1 MPEKKQSAWRFL
13 WRSEDIRKKLLITL
27 AILILFRI
35 AANVPVPGADR
46 EALAAF
52 FQTQGNQ
59 GGFIGFLN
67 LLSGGT
73 ISNFSLL
80 SMGVYPYI
88 TAQIILQLLIPI
100 IPSLQRRMQEE
111 PREGRRWMEKWTYYL
126 AVPMAVLSAIGQIN
140 IFNSLSQQA
149 LGRPILQFAFTSEL
163 WLPSLAVLLVMTA
176 GTMFAIWLG
185 ELISEYG
192 IRGQGLSLVI
202 FAGIVSQIPLNIQT
216 LLLDEQNRWVLLA
229 AMLIVIVLT
238 VLAIVYV
245 QQGRRNVPIMYP
257 QKSQVFYAIQ
267 RGKSV
272 KMPQPTLPLM
282 VNLSGMIPLI
292 FASAILQFPAIIAS
306 YFAFSETVWVKDT
319 AAAIQSFFNPSA
331 AGLNSWG
338 YWVLYF
344 VMVVSFTYF
353 YTTVIFEQQNYG
365 DNLRRSGAQ
374 IPGIHSGAATQKY
387 LSRIQSRITLPGA
400 LLLGM
405 VAIMPFLLQ
414 LILPAAANSIG
425 LFLVSSSGLLI
436 VVGVVRD
443 TFMNIEAELKLHGY
457 QEKLLVS

>member
-13 WRSEDIRKKLLITL
+13 WRSEDIRRKLLITL
-27 AILILFRI
+27 GILILFRI
-35 AANVPVPGADR
+35 AANIPAPGVDR
-46 EALAAF
+46 AALQAF
-52 FQTQGNQ
+52 FQSQ
-59 GGFIGFLN
+59 GGTGGFLGFLN

-100 IPSLQRRMQEE
+100 IPALQRRMQEDQ
-111 PREGRRWMEKWTYYL
+111 REGRRWMEKWTYYL
-126 AVPMAVLSAIGQIN
+126 AVPMAVLSAVGQIN
-140 IFNSLSQQA
+140 IFNSLSVQA
-149 LGRPILQFAFTSEL
+149 IGREILAFGFTQEL
-163 WLPSLAVLLVMTA
+163 WLQSTTILLVMTA

-202 FAGIVSQIPLNIQT
+202 FAGIVSQIPTNIGT
-216 LLLDEQNRWVLLA
+216 LWLDEQNRWTLLA
-229 AMLIVIVLT
+229 VMLLVIILT
-238 VLAIVYV
+238 VIAIVYV
-245 QQGRRNVPIMYP
+245 QQGRRNVPIIYP
-257 QKSQVFYAIQ
+257 HKSQVFYAMQ

-272 KMPQPTLPLM
+272 KMPQPILPLM

-292 FASAILQFPAIIAS
+292 FASAILQFPAIVAS
-306 YFAFSETVWVKDT
+306 YFVRSQTAWVSTFSTS
-319 AAAIQSFFNPSA
+319 IQNFFNA
-331 AGLNSWG
+331 TGTNSWG

-344 VMVVSFTYF
+344 LMVVVFTYF

-365 DNLRRSGAQ
+365 DNLKRSGAQ
-374 IPGIHSGAATQKY
+374 IPGVHGGAATQKY

-400 LLLGM
+400 LLLGI

-414 LILPAAANSIG
+414 LILPAAANSVG
-425 LFLVSSSGLLI
+425 LFLVTSSGLLI

-457 QEKLLVS
+457 QEKLLIS

>member
-13 WRSEDIRKKLLITL
+13 WRSQDIRKKLLITL
-27 AILILFRI
+27 ALLMLFRI

-52 FQTQGNQ
+52 FQAQGGQ

-73 ISNFSLL
+73 IQNFSLL

-100 IPSLQRRMQEE
+100 IPALQRRMQEDQ
-111 PREGRRWMEKWTYYL
+111 REGRRWMEKWTYYL
-126 AVPMAVLSAIGQIN
+126 SVPMAMLSAVGQIN

-149 LGRPILQFAFTSEL
+149 LQRPIIQFSFTGDL
-163 WLPSLAVLLVMTA
+163 WLPSLMVLLVMTA
-176 GTMFAIWLG
+176 GTMFAIWIG

-202 FAGIVSQIPLNIQT
+202 FAGIVSQIPANIQT
-216 LLLDEQNRWVLLA
+216 LLLDEQNRWILLT
-229 AMLIVIVLT
+229 AMMIVIVVT

-272 KMPQPTLPLM
+272 RMPQPTLPLM

-306 YFAFSETVWVKDT
+306 YFAFSETAWVKTT
-319 AAAIQSFFNPSA
+319 ATAIQSFFNPT
-331 AGLNSWG
+331 GINSWG

-365 DNLRRSGAQ
+365 DNLKRSGAQ
-374 IPGIHSGAATQKY
+374 IPGVHSGASTQKY

-400 LLLGM
+400 LLLGG

-414 LILPAAANSIG
+414 LILPAASNSAGI
-425 LFLVSSSGLLI
+425 FLLSSSGLLI

-457 QEKLLVS
+457 QEKLLIS

>member
-13 WRSEDIRKKLLITL
+13 WRSQDIRKKLLITL
-27 AILILFRI
+27 GILILFRL
-35 AANVPVPGADR
+35 AANVPAPGVNR
-46 EALAAF
+46 TALETF
-52 FQTQGNQ
+52 FQGGGS
-59 GGFIGFLN
+59 GGFLDFLN

-73 ISNFSLL
+73 ISNFSVL

-100 IPSLQRRMQEE
+100 IPALQKRMQDDQ
-111 PREGRRWMEKWTYYL
+111 REGRRWMEKWTYYL
-126 AVPMAVLSAIGQIN
+126 AVPMAMLSAIGQIN
-140 IFNSLSQQA
+140 TFNYFAQQQI
-149 LGRPILQFAFTSEL
+149 GQVVIPFGFGPEL
-163 WLPSLAVLLVMTA
+163 WLTSVTTLLVMTA

-192 IRGQGLSLVI
+192 IRGQGLSLII
-202 FAGIVSQIPLNIQT
+202 FAGIVSQIPANFWT
-216 LLLDEQNRWVLLA
+216 LLNDEINRWTLVP
-229 AMLIVIVLT
+229 AMLIIIVITIIAV
-238 VLAIVYV
+238 VYV
-245 QQGRRNVPIMYP
+245 QQGRRNVPVMYA
-257 QKSQVFYAIQ
+257 QKSAIFYTMQ

-272 KMPQPTLPLM
+272 RMPQPTLPLM

-292 FASAILQFPAIIAS
+292 FASALLQFPAIVAGFFVS
-306 YFAFSETVWVKDT
+306 SETKWVSDFSVSV
-319 AAAIQSFFNPSA
+319 QGFFNAS
-331 AGLNSWG
+331 GTSSWG

-344 VMVVSFTYF
+344 IMVVSFTYF
-353 YTTVIFEQQNYG
+353 YTTVLFEQQNYG
-365 DNLRRSGAQ
+365 DNLKRSGAQ
-374 IPGIHSGAATQKY
+374 IPGVHSGAATQKY

-400 LLLGM
+400 LLLGF

-414 LILPAAANSIG
+414 LVLPGAASSAG

-457 QEKLLVS
+457 QEKLLIS